1 MKRIGNFFK
10 KCLNKTLT
18 LNIYIK
24 TFIIAVI
31 VVLITY
37 IINKV
42 APFGEH
48 SLLCVDFYHQYGP
61 MLAELYD
68 RVHGLA
74 NFTYSFSM
82 GMGLPFFRNFLNY
95 LSSPFNIIMFFFR
108 RTDLIMSYGV
118 VIGLKAIS
126 AAVSMV
132 YFLTK
137 KHKSQELYFIPLGLL
152 YAFGA
157 YFTAYY
163 WNIMWLDGLVFL
175 PLVTLGIE
183 YLIDEGKWKF
193 YTLILA
199 LTILANYFVGF
210 MICVFSVVYFI
221 IYLILQSHIKFKKGE
236 FVKSLKQ
243 TIIFIFKRGIQFGIC
258 SIAAGALGAFL
269 LIPMFKSMTSI
280 SATGGEWPTSQYYDF
295 EVIDY
300 LKGHLTGVDVT
311 VFASDEITNP
321 NVSCGILSVALLLA
335 FILNLKIPLKVKI
348 CYGLLLGF
356 FIFAFFNP
364 QLDYFLHAMHV
375 PNDLPYRYSFIYS
388 FVLILIGSYS
398 IKHIKEIEFPIM
410 VVGYLFIM
418 AVLFAISEDN
428 WHDLSTNL
436 IYINMILLTLYFMFY
451 VADHYL
457 DNKYKIFHYGLV
469 LVAMID
475 CLVMLNNN
483 WNITQHLPGFYED
496 YKSTEEIL
504 KAVKDQDEDKFYR
517 IENTQMMTLND
528 SSWYNYYGMTTFSSM
543 AYESMAKLQHRLGM
557 PGNQINSYFYVQA
570 TPIYDLMFDIK
581 YFIGQRNDYNRYDE
595 VYQGEYETAN
605 RFLYDIGLGFAVNFD
620 TLNWNFET
628 DNPFQIQNDF
638 IKLASGIGDVLHP
651 AELNSK
657 EEIWTDGNRTV
668 MKYSYKNNHDN
679 SYFYARDYTI
689 DFIIIGECLY
699 YNNSEYEDLVNES
712 GIHDIVNYNYVE
724 DYDEEKIINIY
735 SDDENLDIYIGYNN
749 YYTIGYLLYQ
759 IDHDVWNEAYVKL
772 YGGKLFIESFKESKI
787 KGYITVE
794 PNQVVYTSIPYDE
807 GWHVYVD
814 GKETKTYAL
823 GDALLTFDCPDGT
836 HDIVF
841 EYKIPY
847 FVPGLAISITTA
859 IGILIAHFKGKQI
872 STFIK
877 THLPKPKKKDK
888 KKPIKNNKLTKNKK
902 RK

>member
-1 MKRIGNFFK
+1 MKRIGGFFK
-10 KCLNKTLT
+10 NLFKKAIS
-18 LNIYIK
+18 LNIFIK
-24 TFIIAVI
+24 TFIIATI
-31 VVLITY
+31 IVLITY

-68 RVHGLA
+68 RVHGLSD
-74 NFTYSFSM
+74 FTYSFSM

-95 LSSPFNIIMFFFR
+95 LSSPFNVIMFFFR

-118 VIGLKAIS
+118 VIGLKAVT
-126 AAVSMV
+126 AATTMV
-132 YFLTK
+132 YFLAK
-137 KHKSQELYFIPLGLL
+137 KHKSNEVYFIPLGLL

-193 YTLILA
+193 YTLTLA
-199 LTILANYFVGF
+199 ITILANYFVGF
-210 MICVFSVVYFI
+210 MICVFSVIYFI
-221 IYLILQSHIKFKKGE
+221 IYLLLETHLKFKKGE
-236 FVKSLKQ
+236 FLKSLREALL
-243 TIIFIFKRGIQFGIC
+243 FMLKRGCQFGIC
-258 SIAAGALGAFL
+258 SLLAGALGAFL
-269 LIPMFKSMTSI
+269 LIPMAKSMASI
-280 SATGGEWPTSQYYDF
+280 SATGGDWPTSQYYDF

-321 NVSCGILSVALLLA
+321 NVSAGILSVALLFA
-335 FILNLKIPLKVKI
+335 FILNRKISLKVKI

-364 QLDYFLHAMHV
+364 QLDYFLHALHV

-388 FVLILIGSYS
+388 FVLVLIGSYS
-398 IKHIKEIEFPIM
+398 IKHFKEIEFPI
-410 VVGYLFIM
+410 VLVGYLFLM

-451 VADHYL
+451 VATHYL
-457 DNKYKIFHYGLV
+457 DNKYNIFHYGLV
-469 LVAMID
+469 LVAAID
-475 CLVMLNNN
+475 CLVMLNTN
-483 WNITQHLPGFYED
+483 WSITQHLPGFYED
-496 YKSTEEIL
+496 YKATEDLL
-504 KAVKDQDEDKFYR
+504 KYVKDQDKDKFYR

-528 SSWYNYYGMTTFSSM
+528 GSWYNYYGMTTFSSM

-557 PGNQINSYFYVQA
+557 PGNQINSYFYVQP

-595 VYQGEYETAN
+595 LYVGEEETVN
-605 RFLYDIGLGFAVNFD
+605 RFLYDIGLGFAINFD
-620 TLNWNFET
+620 TLNWNYET

-638 IKLASGIGDVLHP
+638 IKLASGIGDVLSP
-651 AELNSK
+651 AELEEK
-657 EEIWTDGNRTV
+657 EEIWSDGNAAV
-668 MKYSYKNNHDN
+668 MKYSYKNKHDN

-699 YNNSEYEDLVNES
+699 YNTPEYEDLIEKS
-712 GIHDIVNYNYVE
+712 GIKDIVSYNYVE

-735 SDDENLDIYIGYNN
+735 SDDEHLDIYIGYNN

-772 YGGKLFIESFKESKI
+772 YTGKLYIDDFKEHKI
-787 KGYITVE
+787 KGSITVE

-823 GDALLTFDCPDGT
+823 GEALLVFDCPDGT
-836 HDIVF
+836 HNVTI
-841 EYKIPY
+841 EYKVPY
-847 FVPGLAISITTA
+847 LLPGLAISLVSA
-859 IGILIAHFKGKQI
+859 GGILIAHFKGDKI
-872 STFIK
+872 VAFVHN
-877 THLPKPKKKDK
+877 HLPKRKKKEKPAK
-888 KKPIKNNKLTKNKK
+888 KQNKK

>member
-1 MKRIGNFFK
+1 
-10 KCLNKTLT
+10 
-18 LNIYIK
+18 
-24 TFIIAVI
+24 
-31 VVLITY
+31 
-37 IINKV
+37 
-42 APFGEH
+42 
-48 SLLCVDFYHQYGP
+48 
-61 MLAELYD
+61 
-68 RVHGLA
+68 
-74 NFTYSFSM
+74 
-82 GMGLPFFRNFLNY
+82 
-95 LSSPFNIIMFFFR
+95 
-108 RTDLIMSYGV
+108 
-118 VIGLKAIS
+118 
-126 AAVSMV
+126 
-132 YFLTK
+132 
-137 KHKSQELYFIPLGLL
+137 
-152 YAFGA
+152 
-157 YFTAYY
+157 
-163 WNIMWLDGLVFL
+163 
-175 PLVTLGIE
+175 
-183 YLIDEGKWKF
+183 
-193 YTLILA
+193 
-199 LTILANYFVGF
+199 
-210 MICVFSVVYFI
+210 
-221 IYLILQSHIKFKKGE
+221 
-236 FVKSLKQ
+236 
-243 TIIFIFKRGIQFGIC
+243 
-258 SIAAGALGAFL
+258 
-269 LIPMFKSMTSI
+269 
-280 SATGGEWPTSQYYDF
+280 
-295 EVIDY
+295 
-300 LKGHLTGVDVT
+300 
-311 VFASDEITNP
+311 
-321 NVSCGILSVALLLA
+321 
-335 FILNLKIPLKVKI
+335 
-348 CYGLLLGF
+348 
-356 FIFAFFNP
+356 
-364 QLDYFLHAMHV
+364 
-375 PNDLPYRYSFIYS
+375 
-388 FVLILIGSYS
+388 
-398 IKHIKEIEFPIM
+398 
-410 VVGYLFIM
+410 
-418 AVLFAISEDN
+418 
-428 WHDLSTNL
+428 
-436 IYINMILLTLYFMFY
+436 MFY

-859 IGILIAHFKGKQI
+859 IGILIAHFKVKQI